1 MEKSNKIIHIC
12 KICNKETK
20 YFKKHLKYHHPEIK
34 DIENYYLK
42 FIDPLAGKCKTCGNK
57 TTFMRVHSGFRE
69 FCSDICAT
77 KNPEI
82 QKRRMLTLTKNL
94 QKKYG
99 SEVINVSQI
108 PGVQKKVRETYHKTV
123 KEKYGEQF
131 EFTSQVPEVKE
142 KFKKIHA
149 NRPKEN
155 KKENII
161 LFLIIL

>member
-20 YFKKHLKYHHPEIK
+20 YFKKHLKYHHPESK

-42 FIDPLAGKCKTCGNK
+42 FIDPWAGKCKTCGNK

-161 LFLIIL
+161 LF